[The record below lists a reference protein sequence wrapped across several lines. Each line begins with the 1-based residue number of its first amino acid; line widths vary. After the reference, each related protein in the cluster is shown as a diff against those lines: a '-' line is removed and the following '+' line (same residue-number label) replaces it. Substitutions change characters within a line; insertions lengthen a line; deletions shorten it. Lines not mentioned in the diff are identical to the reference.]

1 MKKAS
6 ASSELQ
12 DAFAEH
18 LEVEE
23 KELMV
28 MYENALK
35 YLKSDSGKNKTSENN
50 SLPNYQTK
58 ELDETIKQ
66 GSSDE
71 NKKDKELKKSIA
83 RWFSDGGKNPG

>member
-1 MKKAS
+1 MKSLQQIKK
-6 ASSELQ
+6 ELHQ
-12 DAFAEH
+12 YIDGISD
-18 LEVEE
+18 E

-35 YLKSDSGKNKTSENN
+35 YLKSDSGKDEPNENN
-50 SLPNYQTK
+50 SLPNYQQK

-71 NKKDKELKKSIA
+71 NKKAKELKKSIA
-83 RWFSDGGKNPG
+83 RWFNEGGRNSC

>member
-1 MKKAS
+1 MKSLQQIKK
-6 ASSELQ
+6 ELHEYI
-12 DAFAEH
+12 DGISD
-18 LEVEE
+18 E

-50 SLPNYQTK
+50 SLPNYQQK